1 MSILLDA
8 VTKEKQQ
15 QMGELPDAV
24 LTPRAGYKPAT
35 KQHWFSQLWGKAL
48 VLISVIL
55 LGVLSA
61 WGLATLVQ
69 PTLTANS
76 ALTSSE
82 EDAAVKQARTQQ
94 SQSTNTAQA
103 GSGESAQ
110 AASGEIRIANK
121 VALPLAKPQ
130 AVSGYDLSSNN
141 SSLNSSFSSDSPSSN
156 SSAKSSSNSLDNTQY
171 EYRLNESNRG
181 QVSSASQNE
190 LTASAVSA
198 TGTSTASKND
208 PQRQLTA
215 AELTALYGEDA
226 IILGANSNYK
236 QISDLTA
243 LQMKVATAAENV
255 NLEQQGASNEV
266 TATQNTPEKNQLTAE
281 QSNNLMAAFQAALK
295 DVEYE
300 ESANKP
306 VTEAEFDPIPT
317 PKSDKI
323 PKYGELPA
331 SVQLQV
337 PEFNIQ
343 AHVYSSDANNRWL
356 NIDGAELQEG
366 DVISGKLKIIE
377 IRPRDVILEID
388 GSEFK
393 VPAI

>member
-35 KQHWFSQLWGKAL
+35 NQHWLRQLWGKAL

-61 WGLATLVQ
+61 WGLARLVK

-76 ALTSSE
+76 GVSSSQE
-82 EDAAVKQARTQQ
+82 NEAVKQATSQQ
-94 SQSTNTAQA
+94 SQSSNTAQA
-103 GSGESAQ
+103 D
-110 AASGEIRIANK
+110 SGEIRIANK

-130 AVSGYDLSSNN
+130 AVAGYDLSSNN
-141 SSLNSSFSSDSPSSN
+141 SSLNSLSSSDSPAKSPSN
-156 SSAKSSSNSLDNTQY
+156 SGDNTQY

-181 QVSSASQNE
+181 QVSSLSQNE
-190 LTASAVSA
+190 LAATAVSS
-198 TGTSTASKND
+198 TGTANASSNNS
-208 PQRQLTA
+208 QRQLTA

-236 QISDLTA
+236 QTSDLTA

-255 NLEQQGASNEV
+255 NFEQQGVSNEV

-317 PKSDKI
+317 PKSDSI

-377 IRPRDVILEID
+377 IRPRDVVLEID